1 MLKNHFYFSP
11 WTDFGYQAP
20 FNLLPLTLNPT
31 PLSGFS
37 RKQQTAEF
45 RVKLTSRPKI
55 NSKFESITEKAV
67 GNHFSESAWPEIRL
81 KTAILIYSNLVIRYY
96 LRRANLVTFL
106 ALPIAP

>member
-1 MLKNHFYFSP
+1 MPKNHFYFSP

-67 GNHFSESAWPEIRL
+67 GNHFSESAWPGIRL
-81 KTAILIYSNLVIRYY
+81 IRGKN
-96 LRRANLVTFL
+96 R
-106 ALPIAP
+106 